1 MKMLTL
7 SKESSMD
14 SKAEIKSVLH
24 RYIVET
30 EDLELLKQAKEYF
43 RSLLKNRRKIIGYK
57 SDGYPLDIEAYKK
70 EIDEARQQVK
80 EGKTI
85 SQEQIEKASENW

>member
-43 RSLLKNRRKIIGYK
+43 RSLLKNRRKIIGYT